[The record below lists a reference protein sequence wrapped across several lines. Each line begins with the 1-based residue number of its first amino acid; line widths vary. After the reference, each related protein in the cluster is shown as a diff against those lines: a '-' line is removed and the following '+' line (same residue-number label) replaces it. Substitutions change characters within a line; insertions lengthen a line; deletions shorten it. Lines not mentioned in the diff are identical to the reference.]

1 MNWPTRAEFATLIR
15 LALPVVVVQVGLMF
29 MGVVDTMMVGR
40 LSPVALGAAALG
52 NLFFFT
58 VAVIGMGTLMAL
70 DPVVAQAVGSG
81 DEAAVARGLQRGL
94 LIAGI
99 LTVPSVLGLALVGP
113 FLLATGQPAELI
125 PGAVRYIL
133 VIMPGVLP
141 FYVFIVFRQ
150 TLQAL
155 HRTAPIVWTTVGANL
170 LNAGLN
176 YTFIFGHFG
185 APALGLAGSAL
196 ATTISR
202 WVMALALLAA
212 GWGNLRHRL
221 RPWRPDTADRQAL
234 GRMFRLGLPLGGQQ
248 WLEYGIFAL
257 VGVLMGRIGTIAV
270 AGHQIALN
278 LAALVFMVPAG
289 LATAA
294 AVQVGRAIGAGDQPR
309 AHRAANGSLLL
320 GVAFMVATATLFVT
334 LPKALARLY
343 TPDAAVLRVAA
354 PLIVLAGFFAVFD
367 GLQVVTLGVLRGIG
381 DTHAPALISALG
393 YWLVGLPVSLL
404 LGFRA
409 GLGPQGLWWGLVIGL
424 AVTAAILFL
433 RMRRRFGRAV
443 ERLVVDHPPAAV
455 DPGQEPAGYI
465 SR

>member
-1 MNWPTRAEFATLIR
+1 MTWPTRSEFASLIR
-15 LALPVVVVQVGLMF
+15 LALPVVVVQVGLMS

-40 LSPVALGAAALG
+40 LSPVALGASALG

-58 VAVIGMGTLMAL
+58 VVVVGMGTLMAL
-70 DPVVAQAVGSG
+70 DPVVAQAVGAG

-113 FLLATGQPAELI
+113 FLQATGQPRELI
-125 PGAVRYIL
+125 APAVRYIW
-133 VIMPGVLP
+133 IGMPGMLP

-155 HRTAPIVWTTVGANL
+155 HRTAPILWTTIGANL

-185 APALGLAGSAL
+185 APPLGLSGSAL
-196 ATTISR
+196 ATMISR
-202 WVMALALLAA
+202 WAMALALLAA
-212 GWGNLRHRL
+212 GWGDLHHRL
-221 RPWRPDTADRQAL
+221 IPWRSDAADRRAL

-278 LAALVFMVPAG
+278 LAAIVFMVPAG
-289 LATAA
+289 IASAA
-294 AVQVGRAIGAGDQPR
+294 AVQVGRAIGAGDQAR
-309 AHRAANGSLLL
+309 AQRAAHGSLLL
-320 GVAFMVATATLFVT
+320 GVGFMAATATLFVT
-334 LPKALARLY
+334 VPGFLAALY

-393 YWLVGLPVSLL
+393 YWLIGLPVSLL
-404 LGFRA
+404 LGFRM
-409 GLGPQGLWWGLVIGL
+409 GLGPPGLWWGLVIGL

-433 RMRRRFGRAV
+433 RMRRRFRSAL
-443 ERLVVDHPPAAV
+443 ERLTVDHPPAAA
-455 DPGQEPAGYI
+455 DAG
-465 SR
+465 